1 MGILQK
7 KSEGTQDTHLSLIQ
21 YLRKNNPELVVVE
34 TEVVTV
40 EGGTFNLDGETFT
53 VESKTFEQENL
64 SLRVRRGESVNA
76 AMGKARSA
84 ARPWLQANS
93 NWAKEEEEC

>member
-40 EGGTFNLDGETFT
+40 EGGTFTFGGETFT
-53 VESKTFEQENL
+53 MNDKTFEEERL
-64 SLRVRRGESVNA
+64 SLRVRSEESTND
-76 AMGKARSA
+76 AMGKARYA
-84 ARPWLQANS
+84 AQPWLQENS
-93 NWAKEEEEC
+93 NWTGGD

>member
-1 MGILQK
+1 MNILQGK
-7 KSEGTQDTHLSLIQ
+7 PRGAQDAHLSLIQ
-21 YLRKNNPELVVVE
+21 YLRNKAPGLVAVE

-64 SLRVRRGESVNA
+64 SLGRA
-76 AMGKARSA
+76 QSA

-93 NWAKEEEEC
+93 NWANEEE